1 MMMPVPVKAVF
12 RDGSEQTKQTD
23 RNLDTSILAFTSKA
37 RLKEAVI
44 NPENKLAMLDKPLS
58 EISEE
63 AAEMLSLGWSYEDS
77 PDIHEKLKE
86 ENITNSNILY
96 RLGMG
101 LYEYEHYLEAFNCF
115 QKISALQLDKATKF
129 ASFAWQGLLKDL
141 LGDRKEALK
150 YYQEALVHDTGESMG
165 HSSLGINMNRQW
177 VEERLKTPFSR
188 KKK

>member
-1 MMMPVPVKAVF
+1 V
-12 RDGSEQTKQTD
+12 EY
-23 RNLDTSILAFTSKA
+23 I
-37 RLKEAVI
+37 
-44 NPENKLAMLDKPLS
+44 
-58 EISEE
+58 
-63 AAEMLSLGWSYEDS
+63 Y
-77 PDIHEKLKE
+77 EKLKE

-101 LYEYEHYLEAFNCF
+101 LYEYDHYPEAFNCF
-115 QKISALQLDKATKF
+115 QKISALQLDEATKF

-177 VEERLKTPFSR
+177 IEERLKTPFSR